1 MATAADL
8 QRTLNK
14 LNLGFLFDI
23 LNRANIDPTIDVS
36 DQNQLAN
43 YIDANPD
50 AQSYIKERFKGNEY
64 RVAAGMRPLKPT
76 EYIEQEQSYI
86 ARLRENGMPVGFYD
100 SPEDL
105 AKLIGGDVGVTEFDS
120 RIKQGYQAAMKA
132 PQAVRQQLQNLYGVT
147 DSELASYFLDPT
159 RATDIMGRRKSASL
173 FGRQIEASQIAA
185 QGQMQAGMQLTAQ
198 TAEELAAEGVS
209 ADTAETGFR
218 QLSEQ
223 QELFSSNLAGEQAIS
238 QEQQVSGTFGTNA
251 QARQA
256 IANRRRQRKASF
268 EQGGSLGVAQTGV
281 SGLGT
286 AG

>member
-8 QRTLNK
+8 RRTLNQ

-50 AQSYIKERFKGNEY
+50 AQSYMKERFKGNEY

-76 EYIEQEQSYI
+76 EYIEQEQSYLS
-86 ARLRENGMPVGFYD
+86 RLRENGMPVGFYD

-105 AKLIGGDVGVTEFDS
+105 AKLIGGDVGVTEFDA

-159 RATDIMGRRKSASL
+159 RATDIMGRKKSASL

-185 QGQMQAGMQLTAQ
+185 QGQVQAGMRLNAQ
-198 TAEELAAEGVS
+198 TAEELAAQGVT

-218 QLSEQ
+218 QLNEQ
-223 QELFSSNLAGEQAIS
+223 QQLFQTNIGEEEIS
-238 QEQQVSGTFGTNA
+238 QEQQISGTFGTNA

-256 IANRRRQRKASF
+256 IANRRRQRRASF
-268 EQGGSLGVAQTGV
+268 ESGGSLGVAQTGV
-281 SGLGT
+281 TGLGT
-286 AG
+286 VG